1 MLSSFCWSKSEPI
14 FLPYSSPPETMAKH
28 PPSVTGIAYSSEV
41 SEHQALLFRVSNQ
54 ISITWFSAYC
64 QIKLTPWFPST
75 SASSSLQLVNL
86 RSQTLT

>member
-54 ISITWFSAYC
+54 ILNYVVLSLLPNQAYTMVSFYISILFS
-64 QIKLTPWFPST
+64 SV
-75 SASSSLQLVNL
+75 S
-86 RSQTLT
+86 